1 MLAVSPAD
9 TANLFFWT
17 ISSLCLNEER
27 RRRGMKRTK
36 RRHPLRRAF
45 RLLFLLA
52 ALAAFLWWSSND
64 LQVCRFDLSFS
75 DLPQGFDGC
84 RAVVLADT
92 HGKWFGDGNQR
103 LFDAVAAQRP
113 EYIFFLGDLE
123 DSNRGPVPGYP
134 ETLADGLSAI
144 APTYYVTGNHEWAN
158 GRVRELKQR
167 LRDHGMVVL
176 SNQFLPL
183 ERNGSVAIL
192 AGIDDPN
199 GFADQKR
206 PEEVAQELY
215 DACGPD
221 PFWILLAHRNNRFF
235 PEYSQLGADLVLS
248 GHAHGGVIRLPFIGG
263 LIDHDRGLFAPHS
276 AGVYEHNGSTLFV
289 TRGLGNSGISFRLFN
304 RPEVAVLEF
313 HRQ

>member
-1 MLAVSPAD
+1 
-9 TANLFFWT
+9 
-17 ISSLCLNEER
+17 
-27 RRRGMKRTK
+27 MKRAK
-36 RRHPLRRAF
+36 QGHPFRRAF
-45 RLLFLLA
+45 RLLLLLA
-52 ALAAFLWWSSND
+52 AVAGFLWWSNND
-64 LQVCRFDLSFS
+64 LQVCRFTLSLPG
-75 DLPQGFDGC
+75 LPQGFDGC

-92 HGKWFGDGNQR
+92 HGKFFGADNQR
-103 LFDAVAAQRP
+103 LFAAVAEQEP

-134 ETLADGLSAI
+134 EALAQGLSAI
-144 APTYYVTGNHEWAN
+144 APTYYVTGNHEWAI
-158 GRVRELKQR
+158 GHVRELKQR
-167 LRDHGMVVL
+167 LRDHGMTVL

-183 ERNGSVAIL
+183 ERNGSTILL

-199 GFADQKR
+199 GFADQK
-206 PEEVAQELY
+206 PPAEVAQELQ

-276 AGVYEHNGSTLFV
+276 AGVYAHNGSTLFV
-289 TRGLGNSGISFRLFN
+289 TRGLGNSGRSFRLFN
-304 RPEVAVLEF
+304 RPEVAVLDF
-313 HRQ
+313 HCQ